1 MTSAGLDG
9 SVAVATDD
17 AADTTVKRLSS
28 DERRRQILQ
37 AALAVFGARG
47 YEGATTDE
55 VARAAGVSQPYV
67 VRLFGSKE
75 NLFLAA
81 MEDALARTLA
91 SFRAA
96 LAEPMADEHREAGI
110 TEEKAAGKRI
120 GQAYVD
126 LLEVR
131 GLHQT
136 LAHAYLLGSHP
147 VIGPAARRGFALM
160 WRFCRDEMGLD
171 ADGARAFL
179 AEGMLISTMIGLRIV
194 DDYGSDPQITEL
206 FRSCFPSELPHVLDV
221 LPRGTDR
228 W

>member
-1 MTSAGLDG
+1 MSAQPASDG
-9 SVAVATDD
+9 VVG
-17 AADTTVKRLSS
+17 DTGKRLSS
-28 DERRRQILQ
+28 EERRRQILV

-47 YEGATTDE
+47 YDGATTDE

-75 NLFLAA
+75 NLFLATI
-81 MEDALARTLA
+81 EEALARMLA
-91 SFRAA
+91 GFRAA
-96 LAEPMADEHREAGI
+96 LADTDAEREPGVS
-110 TEEKAAGKRI
+110 EEKAAGKRI

-136 LAHAYLLGSHP
+136 LANAYLMGSHP
-147 VIGPAARRGFALM
+147 VIGPAARRGFAAV
-160 WRFCRDEMGLD
+160 WRFFRDELGLD
-171 ADGARAFL
+171 PDEARAFM
-179 AEGMLISTMIGLRIV
+179 AEGMLISTMIGLRLV

-206 FRSCFPSELPHVLDV
+206 FRSCFPTELPHILD
-221 LPRGTDR
+221 LAPRGTER

>member
-1 MTSAGLDG
+1 MSSPTVAETDRPEAG
-9 SVAVATDD
+9 
-17 AADTTVKRLSS
+17 KRLSS
-28 DERRRQILQ
+28 DERRRQILH

-81 MEDALARTLA
+81 IEDALARMLA
-91 SFRAA
+91 AFRAA
-96 LAEPMADEHREAGI
+96 LADGDDE
-110 TEEKAAGKRI
+110 TAGKRI

-126 LLEVR
+126 LLAVR

-136 LAHAYLLGSHP
+136 LANAYLMGSHP
-147 VIGPAARRGFALM
+147 VIGPAARSGFAAV
-160 WRFCRDEMGLD
+160 WRFSRDELGLD
-171 ADGARAFL
+171 ADEARAFM
-179 AEGMLISTMIGLRIV
+179 AEGMLISTMIGLRLV

-206 FRSCFPSELPHVLDV
+206 FRACFPTELPHILEVA
-221 LPRGTDR
+221 PRGNEP

>member
-1 MTSAGLDG
+1 MSTPR
-9 SVAVATDD
+9 
-17 AADTTVKRLSS
+17 AADVIDPAAPARRLSS
-28 DERRRQILQ
+28 DERRVQILA

-47 YEGATTDE
+47 YEGATTDD

-81 MEDALARTLA
+81 IEDALARMLA
-91 SFRAA
+91 AFRAA
-96 LAEPMADEHREAGI
+96 LAAGDA
-110 TEEKAAGKRI
+110 EDAGARI

-126 LLEVR
+126 LLQVR

-136 LAHAYLLGSHP
+136 LANAYLMGSHS
-147 VIGPAARRGFALM
+147 VIGPSARRGFAAV
-160 WRFCRDEMGLD
+160 WRFFRDELGLE
-171 ADGARAFL
+171 ADEARAFM
-179 AEGMLISTMIGLRIV
+179 AEGMLISTMIGLRLV

-206 FRSCFPSELPHVLDV
+206 FRSCFPTELPHVLDLV
-221 LPRGTDR
+221 PRGDER

>member
-1 MTSAGLDG
+1 MTSAQRDG
-9 SVAVATDD
+9 SG
-17 AADTTVKRLSS
+17 AAALDEPAETGKRLSS
-28 DERRRQILQ
+28 DERRRQILV
-37 AALAVFGARG
+37 AALAVFGTRG

-81 MEDALARTLA
+81 IEDALTRLLA
-91 SFRAA
+91 AFRAA
-96 LAEPMADEHREAGI
+96 LAEGEGGADEGDGPS
-110 TEEKAAGKRI
+110 AAKRI

-126 LLEVR
+126 LIEVR

-136 LAHAYLLGSHP
+136 LAHAYLLGSNP
-147 VIGPAARRGFALM
+147 VIGAAARRGFASV
-160 WRFCRDEMGLD
+160 WRFFRDEMGLS
-171 ADGARAFL
+171 ADEARAFM

-206 FRSCFPSELPHVLDV
+206 FRSCFPTELPHVLDV
-221 LPRGTDR
+221 LPRGTER

>member
-1 MTSAGLDG
+1 MASA
-9 SVAVATDD
+9 SVDEKAVSAD
-17 AADTTVKRLSS
+17 AEAGKRLTS
-28 DERRRQILQ
+28 DERRRQILV

-75 NLFLAA
+75 NLFLATI
-81 MEDALARTLA
+81 EDALARMIA
-91 SFRAA
+91 GFRAA
-96 LAEPMADEHREAGI
+96 LADTDAPREPGI
-110 TEEKAAGKRI
+110 TDEKAAAKRI

-126 LLEVR
+126 LLAVR

-147 VIGPAARRGFALM
+147 MIGPAARKGFATV
-160 WRFCRDEMGLD
+160 WRFFRDEMGLE
-171 ADGARAFL
+171 ADEARAFM

-206 FRSCFPSELPHVLDV
+206 FRSCFPTELPHVLEV
-221 LPRGTDR
+221 LPRGTER

>member
-1 MTSAGLDG
+1 MTTPRAD
-9 SVAVATDD
+9 VAVDEA
-17 AADTTVKRLSS
+17 AADPVKRLSS
-28 DERRRQILQ
+28 DERRRQILV

-75 NLFLAA
+75 NLYLATID
-81 MEDALARTLA
+81 DALSRMLA
-91 SFRAA
+91 GFRAA
-96 LAEPMADEHREAGI
+96 LAADDPERP
-110 TEEKAAGKRI
+110 AGKRI

-136 LAHAYLLGSHP
+136 LANAYLMGSHP
-147 VIGPAARRGFALM
+147 VIGPAARRGFAAV
-160 WRFCRDEMGLD
+160 WRFFRDELGLG
-171 ADGARAFL
+171 ADEARVFM
-179 AEGMLISTMIGLRIV
+179 AEGMLISTMIGLRLV

-206 FRSCFPSELPHVLDV
+206 FRSCFPTEMPHILDLV
-221 LPRGTDR
+221 PRGTER

>member
-1 MTSAGLDG
+1 MTSAAMGDSG
-9 SVAVATDD
+9 VVALDD
-17 AADTTVKRLSS
+17 AIESGKRLSS
-28 DERRRQILQ
+28 GERRRQILV

-81 MEDALARTLA
+81 IEDALARML
-91 SFRAA
+91 SGFRAA
-96 LAEPMADEHREAGI
+96 LADESPHDPDI
-110 TEEKAAGKRI
+110 TPEKAAAKRI

-126 LLEVR
+126 LIEVR

-147 VIGPAARRGFALM
+147 AIGAAARKGFATV
-160 WRFCRDEMGLD
+160 WRFFRDEMGLD
-171 ADGARAFL
+171 ADEARAFM

-206 FRSCFPSELPHVLDV
+206 FRSCFPSELPHVLEV
-221 LPRGTDR
+221 LPRGVDR
-228 W
+228 F